1 MSLPV
6 ILRHDAEADVQEARD
21 QLEAVRVG
29 LGTQVLARVREVLA
43 RIEKMPELHGKV
55 WQDVRAARL
64 KQFRYIVYFIVLADR
79 VEVLAVLHGARDP
92 SSWQSR
98 G

>member
-6 ILRHDAEADVQEARD
+6 ILRHEAEVDVQEARD

-29 LGTQVLARVREVLA
+29 LGTQVLARLREVLA

-64 KQFRYIVYFIVLADR
+64 KQVRCIVYFIVLTDR

>member
-1 MSLPV
+1 VSLPV
-6 ILRHDAEADVQEARD
+6 ILWHEAEVDIQEARD
-21 QLEAVRVG
+21 QFESIRVG
-29 LGTQVLARVREVLA
+29 LGNHVLARVREVLA

-55 WQDVRAARL
+55 WEDVRAARL

-79 VEVLAVLHGARDP
+79 VEVLAVLHSARDP

>member
-6 ILRHDAEADVQEARD
+6 ILRHEAEVDVQEARD
-21 QLEAVRVG
+21 QLETVRIG
-29 LGTQVLARVREVLA
+29 LGSQVLARVREVLA

>member
-1 MSLPV
+1 LSLPV
-6 ILRHDAEADVQEARD
+6 ILRHEAEVDIQEARD
-21 QLEAVRVG
+21 QLEAIRVG
-29 LGTQVLARVREVLA
+29 LGNQVLARVREVLD

-55 WQDVRAARL
+55 WEDVRAARL

-79 VEVLAVLHGARDP
+79 VEVLAVLHSARDP

>member
-6 ILRHDAEADVQEARD
+6 ILRQEAEVDVQEARD

-64 KQFRYIVYFIVLADR
+64 KQFRSIVYFIVLADR

-92 SSWQSR
+92 SSWQSL

>member
-1 MSLPV
+1 VSLPV
-6 ILRHDAEADVQEARD
+6 ILRHEAEVDIQEARD
-21 QLEAVRVG
+21 QLEAIRVG
-29 LGTQVLARVREVLA
+29 LGNQVLARVREVLA

>member
-1 MSLPV
+1 VSLPV
-6 ILRHDAEADVQEARD
+6 ILRHEAEVDVQEARD
-21 QLEAVRVG
+21 QLETVRIG
-29 LGTQVLARVREVLA
+29 LGSQVLARVREVLA

>member
-6 ILRHDAEADVQEARD
+6 ILRHEAEVDIQGARNE
-21 QLEAVRVG
+21 LEAVRVG
-29 LGTQVLARVREVLA
+29 LGNQVLARLREVLA

-55 WQDVRAARL
+55 WEDVRATRL

-79 VEVLAVLHGARDP
+79 IEVLAVLHSARDP
-92 SSWQSR
+92 LAWQSR
-98 G
+98 A

>member
-6 ILRHDAEADVQEARD
+6 ILRPEAEVDVQEARD

-29 LGTQVLARVREVLA
+29 LGTQVLARVRDVLA

>member
-6 ILRHDAEADVQEARD
+6 ILRHEAEADVQEARD

>member
-6 ILRHDAEADVQEARD
+6 ILRHEAEVDFQEARD

-29 LGTQVLARVREVLA
+29 LGAQVLARVREVLA

>member
-6 ILRHDAEADVQEARD
+6 ILRHEAEVDIQGARD

-29 LGTQVLARVREVLA
+29 LGNQVLARVREVLV

-55 WQDVRAARL
+55 WEDVRR
-64 KQFRYIVYFIVLADR
+64 QD
-79 VEVLAVLHGARDP
+79 
-92 SSWQSR
+92 
-98 G
+98 

>member
-6 ILRHDAEADVQEARD
+6 ILRHEAEVDVQEARD
-21 QLEAVRVG
+21 RFEAIRVG
-29 LGTQVLARVREVLA
+29 LGNQVLARFREVLA

-55 WQDVRAARL
+55 WEDVRAVRL

-79 VEVLAVLHGARDP
+79 VEVLAVLHSARDP

>member
-1 MSLPV
+1 VSLPV
-6 ILRHDAEADVQEARD
+6 ILRHEAEVDVQEARD

-64 KQFRYIVYFIVLADR
+64 KQFRFIVYFIVLADR

>member
-6 ILRHDAEADVQEARD
+6 ILRHEAEVDVQEARD
-21 QLEAVRVG
+21 QLEAIRVG
-29 LGTQVLARVREVLA
+29 LGNHVLARVREVLA

-55 WQDVRAARL
+55 WEDVRAVRL

-79 VEVLAVLHGARDP
+79 VEVLAVLHSARDP

>member
-6 ILRHDAEADVQEARD
+6 ILRHEAEADVQAARD

-29 LGTQVLARVREVLA
+29 LGTQVLARIREVLA

-98 G
+98 E

>member
-6 ILRHDAEADVQEARD
+6 ILRHEAEVDVQEARD

-29 LGTQVLARVREVLA
+29 LGAQVLARVREVLA

-79 VEVLAVLHGARDP
+79 VEVLAVFHGARDP
-92 SSWQSR
+92 SSWRSR

>member
-1 MSLPV
+1 VSLPV
-6 ILRHDAEADVQEARD
+6 ILRHEAEADVQEARD
-21 QLEAVRVG
+21 QLEAVRAG

>member
-6 ILRHDAEADVQEARD
+6 ILRHEAEVDVQEARD

-29 LGTQVLARVREVLA
+29 LGNQVLGRVREVLA

-92 SSWQSR
+92 SSWKSR

>member
-1 MSLPV
+1 VSLPV
-6 ILRHDAEADVQEARD
+6 ILRHEAEVDVQEARD

-43 RIEKMPELHGKV
+43 RIEKMPELHGKI

>member
-6 ILRHDAEADVQEARD
+6 ILRHEAEVDVQEARD

-92 SSWQSR
+92 SFWQSR

>member
-6 ILRHDAEADVQEARD
+6 ILRHEAEVDVQEARD

-79 VEVLAVLHGARDP
+79 VEVLAFLHGARDP

>member
-1 MSLPV
+1 VSLPV
-6 ILRHDAEADVQEARD
+6 FLRHEAEVDVQEARD

>member
-6 ILRHDAEADVQEARD
+6 ILRHEAEVDVQEARD

-92 SSWQSR
+92 SSWKSR

>member
-1 MSLPV
+1 VSLPV
-6 ILRHDAEADVQEARD
+6 ILRQEAEVDVQEARD

-64 KQFRYIVYFIVLADR
+64 KQFRSIVYFIVLADR

>member
-1 MSLPV
+1 VSLPV
-6 ILRHDAEADVQEARD
+6 ILRHDAEVDVQEARD

-64 KQFRYIVYFIVLADR
+64 KQFRCIVCFIVLADR
-79 VEVLAVLHGARDP
+79 VEVLAVFHGARDP

>member
-6 ILRHDAEADVQEARD
+6 ILRHEAEVDVQEARD

-43 RIEKMPELHGKV
+43 RMENMPELHGKV
-55 WQDVRAARL
+55 WHDVRAARL

-92 SSWQSR
+92 SSWKSR